1 MPVNMISEDVIR
13 IALDKAEGFV
23 FERFANAFY
32 AALIGAT
39 FAPLGGVRDGGA
51 DARDVDIFEDDARRE
66 SFYQASV
73 EVDAEKKIRATVK
86 RLREF
91 GRDPKILTYLTSRTV
106 KYTDRIERALGDELD
121 VTVQIRDANYIV
133 AHINTDDRTRHAF
146 DQYLRHYTDFLRQ
159 VGTSRLIAP
168 SRHVTSPAVYVFLA
182 NEIDRRGGNESLV
195 DSVTDALALWAL
207 EGTDPDNRRTA
218 EEVLDRILS
227 QVPSVRTL
235 VEPRLQRRLEVM
247 SRKSYPGGR
256 AVRWHQH
263 EGGFCLPHEVRER
276 IEAENIADEALRL
289 RVLDSLDGRLRAAPP
304 PEMTDADIR
313 AAAEVALRSLQLV
326 FEREGLEF
334 AKFLDD
340 RGTGE
345 IPTVTEALKD
355 AVAEAGHTGRRGSRI
370 QEGAFVVLRGVLYDS
385 RPEERDYLHRLS
397 RTYALL
403 FTLNTEPR
411 LLEFF
416 QEMTGDFRLYVGA
429 DQIVMALSEHYLPEA
444 DQITRNTLKMAV
456 RLGAKLIL
464 TEPALEE
471 VVGNLRGADHEYAN
485 HVKAVEHRLDF
496 QFAREAPKIMLRAYL
511 YARLADGD
519 GVRRRPTSWEA
530 FVGQFVS
537 HRTLHR
543 VDAYDDMRGYLQT
556 SFGLAYESAQQ
567 LEDLVDAAQVEA
579 LAEQLAAHKDPRL
592 APQRRTHRASRVRPA
607 GPPPGDQP
615 GDGVRVGYLVAHR
628 GDVDL
633 ALHPRGRA
641 GEPRQVH
648 HATGLPAQLPHLR
661 AERLR
666 GPAGVRVDL
675 PQSPGHPARQA
686 HAARGLPRDHGQG
699 RGGRPARRRPAHR
712 GDGQAGQPVEE
723 RLRPRVRAHRRP
735 APRCGGRGRREGR
748 ADSLTAGEFRSC
760 RDRGGQVE
768 RLGRGHE

>member
-1 MPVNMISEDVIR
+1 MAVNMISEDVIR

-51 DARDVDIFEDDARRE
+51 DARDVQVFEDDGRPE

-106 KYTDRIERALGDELD
+106 KYTDRVERALGNELD

-168 SRHVTSPAVYVFLA
+168 SRHVKSPAVYVFLA

-218 EEVLDRILS
+218 EEVLDRIVS

-313 AAAEVALRSLQLV
+313 AAAEVSLRALQLV

-345 IPTVTEALKD
+345 YPTVTEALKD
-355 AVAEAGHTGRRGSRI
+355 AVAEAGHTGRRGARI

-385 RPEERDYLHRLS
+385 RREERDYLHRLS

-496 QFAREAPKIMLRAYL
+496 QFAREAPKIMVRAYL
-511 YARLADGD
+511 YARLAAGA
-519 GVRRRPTSWEA
+519 GARRRPTSWEA

-556 SFGLAYESAQQ
+556 AFGLAYESAQQ

-579 LAEQLAAHKDPRL
+579 LAEKLAAHKDPRL
-592 APQRRTHRASRVRPA
+592 ARNDALIALAVYGRRVRRRETSRVTEFGWGTWWLTGETSILRYTREVVRENRARYIMRPDFLLNFLTFA
-607 GPPPGDQP
+607 PSA
-615 GDGVRVGYLVAHR
+615 Y
-628 GDVDL
+628 
-633 ALHPRGRA
+633 
-641 GEPRQVH
+641 E
-648 HATGLPAQLPHLR
+648 
-661 AERLR
+661 
-666 GPAGVRVDL
+666 
-675 PQSPGHPARQA
+675 ARQA
-686 HAARGLPRDHGQG
+686 FASIFPSLLGIQLAKRMQPEAFHEIMGKVAEADQLDDARRTVEMGKLANQLKSDFDHGYSRTG
-699 RGGRPARRRPAHR
+699 ARPRAAVDVVGERIE
-712 GDGQAGQPVEE
+712 QPV
-723 RLRPRVRAHRRP
+723 
-735 APRCGGRGRREGR
+735 
-748 ADSLTAGEFRSC
+748 
-760 RDRGGQVE
+760 
-768 RLGRGHE
+768 